1 MGNTKSYIPIY
12 ENKHQEVFEKSN
24 EFISMLKNSCNE
36 NKKEQPDYSDELEKF
51 FKKQEIDIFGNDNGN
66 YIEYILNMAK
76 IYRDRIKNNTDAKEY
91 DNCVVDLGFL
101 FASYY
106 LHLENFV
113 KKFTKDRKILQ
124 HFQDVQDF
132 FLSYQKL
139 LIGSKY
145 KK

>member
-24 EFISMLKNSCNE
+24 EFISILKNTCNE

-51 FKKQEIDIFGNDNGN
+51 FKKQEIDIFGNVNGSF
-66 YIEYILNMAK
+66 IEHILNMTK
-76 IYRDRIKNNTDAKEY
+76 MYRDRIKNNTDAKEY

-101 FASYY
+101 ITSYY
-106 LHLENFV
+106 LHIENFA
-113 KKFTKDRKILQ
+113 KKSKDRKILQ
-124 HFQDVQDF
+124 HMQDIQDF

-139 LIGSKY
+139 LFGSKH